1 MHGLGWEEFNF
12 LHNSNNNRK
21 RRERLTVWLDHEPG
35 RLFIRI
41 AVLFCKSI
49 INKLQCELQNVQ
61 EANYEYQWIE
71 TWNRIN
77 KQKEIRL

>member
-1 MHGLGWEEFNF
+1 MKKKNTY
-12 LHNSNNNRK
+12 S
-21 RRERLTVWLDHEPG
+21 LTWPWIPG

-41 AVLFCKSI
+41 AVLFCKFI
-49 INKLQCELQNVQ
+49 IDRLQCELQNVQ
-61 EANYEYQWIE
+61 EANYEYQWIK